1 MENFQSSR
9 FEKENS
15 IRRLQERDQN
25 RKIHLD
31 DVEIEF
37 ECRDQKPVL
46 NSLLKM
52 EDDSQNCSQDVKYG
66 NDWATTNGIKRE
78 IVDERHLK
86 THIDTTHNGVEYRC
100 DLCQKKF
107 PRKYSLKRH
116 IDAAHN
122 ALKITKIFIWK
133 IKFPNHVKAEPNN
146 FE

>member
-1 MENFQSSR
+1 MDDGQLCVCTCVQQQFRVSGSIKELECRIKQESADESFIENDEHGVISQTSGMENFQSSR

-52 EDDSQNCSQDVKYG
+52 EDDSQNYSQDVKYG

-78 IVDERHLK
+78 IVTK
-86 THIDTTHNGVEYRC
+86 VHN
-100 DLCQKKF
+100 K
-107 PRKYSLKRH
+107 
-116 IDAAHN
+116 IAHG
-122 ALKITKIFIWK
+122 
-133 IKFPNHVKAEPNN
+133 
-146 FE
+146 